1 MRYISLVLV
10 VVLLTNL
17 IPTFGVYAPPTKQEN
32 DLYNKLLAE
41 FQKLDVEKKD
51 VSDVLKTFEKPL
63 IISFPCDNA
72 DLNQLVVNVVKT
84 RLAKFDDS
92 QVHEG
97 GVVLGG
103 TYTWQCTVTTSEGKI
118 TMDCNNELRLNPNV
132 LTQDSQRDSRIQ
144 KVENLVIL
152 YHELLHG
159 QLMIDAIKSSEK
171 WRDDICNKSPQDK
184 VDYSYSDKDHKIINP
199 LQTDFA
205 SQLIK
210 EYGGIMI
217 VNEITPEETND
228 GVFTKKFGNLSDYP
242 QYQGSGIHVTLRGYN
257 LANTQFSSPNSD
269 IMLSGNLLNKTQSGI
284 VWLYIFGSTQENQQT
299 VEKTKTQFVTI
310 PSWVKK
316 NAGWWADGAIDSSN
330 FLKGIEYLIQQGIIS
345 IPETAKHH
353 SSGKIPDWFKQN
365 AAWWYQGKIDD
376 KTFANAIQYLI
387 SVGIILV

>member
-63 IISFPCDNA
+63 IISFPCDSA

-171 WRDDICNKSPQDK
+171 WRDDICNKPPQNK

-353 SSGKIPDWFKQN
+353 SGGKIPDWFKQN

-387 SVGIILV
+387 SVGIISV

>member
-1 MRYISLVLV
+1 MRYISLILAA
-10 VVLLTNL
+10 VLLTNL
-17 IPTFGVYAPPTKQEN
+17 IPAFGVYAPPTKQEN

-51 VSDVLKTFEKPL
+51 VSYVLKTFEKPL
-63 IISFPCDNA
+63 IISFPCDNN

-84 RLAKFDDS
+84 KLAKFDES
-92 QVHEG
+92 QLHEG

-171 WRDDICNKSPQDK
+171 WRDDICNKPPQDK

-205 SQLIK
+205 AQLIK

-242 QYQGSGIHVTLRGYN
+242 QYQESGIHVTLRGYN

-284 VWLYIFGSTQENQQT
+284 AWLYIFGSPQENQKT
-299 VEKTKTQFVTI
+299 VEKQKTQSMTI
-310 PSWVKK
+310 PSWIKK
-316 NAGWWADGAIDSSN
+316 NAGLWADGTIDSSN

-345 IPETAKHH
+345 VPETAKHH
-353 SSGKIPDWFKQN
+353 SGGKIPDWFKQD